1 MTTKYTE
8 EDWDFVN
15 RWLSIEMPVRPERL
29 LDLLEG
35 VRIETLMRAAK
46 ECEATALE
54 LYADEAH
61 GAVEC
66 AERIRG
72 LK

>member
-1 MTTKYTE
+1 MTTKYTQ

-15 RWLSIEMPVRPERL
+15 LWLSLEMPVQPERL

-46 ECEATALE
+46 ECEASYEERPDYVKHDL
-54 LYADEAH
+54 
-61 GAVEC
+61 